1 MDELIAQFGYFA
13 VFVGTYLEGETV
25 LALGGLAAAYGYLSL
40 PGVMAVAVLG
50 AFLGDQTAFFI
61 GRRYG
66 RRLIARFPTLAAKA
80 PRVQALIR
88 RWDAPAVIVLR
99 FLYGLR
105 IAGPIL
111 IGTCGISPWRL
122 AFFNFIG
129 TLLWAPLVASVG
141 YVAGQALEHWIGR
154 MKHVQIAL
162 LMAVV
167 LGAVIFWLVLLWR
180 RNRGS
185 DPG

>member
-1 MDELIAQFGYFA
+1 MSELIAQFGYFA
-13 VFVGTYLEGETV
+13 VFVGTFLEGETV
-25 LALGGLAAAYGYLSL
+25 LALGGVAAAYGYLSL

-66 RRLIARFPTLAAKA
+66 RRLIARFPALAARA

-105 IAGPIL
+105 IAGPIV

-129 TLLWAPLVASVG
+129 TLLWAPLVAGIG
-141 YVAGQALEHWIGR
+141 YVAGQAIEHWIGR
-154 MKHVQIAL
+154 LKHVQNAL
-162 LMAVV
+162 LMAIV
-167 LGAVIFWLVLLWR
+167 LAAVIGWLLILWR
-180 RNRGS
+180 QRRSG
-185 DPG
+185 PG